1 MSKDKLFLL
10 KAEFMDG
17 DQGPFYCPGCAYVSG
32 VLGYFPGLRDELD
45 IQYVDFPRP
54 RPAIVA
60 EVGEENQGAPVL
72 VLGQKAPP
80 APGLYE
86 VKEFQGRSFISGAK
100 DILEYLAATYNI
112 SRPHP

>member
-17 DQGPFYCPGCAYVSG
+17 GQGPFFCPDCAYVSG
-32 VLGYFPGLRDELD
+32 VLSYFPQLRDELE
-45 IQYVDFPRP
+45 IQYVEFPRP

-72 VLGQKAPP
+72 VLAKKTMSAFD
-80 APGLYE
+80 LYE

-100 DILEYLAATYNI
+100 DILEYLAAAYKV